1 MLAVLVTILMFSQG
15 LSVENCG
22 TSFITAFP
30 ENIAFY
36 YRKTFNLFKIT
47 ALHPNTMVNVTYM
60 ASGNL
65 TTNASLAVGTVW
77 TLNLTKEVEESQ
89 FLYSNKTFR
98 ITSDKNITV
107 VSVSG
112 WKGRF
117 QSHVV
122 QPEQNLGSVYH
133 VPSLNYT
140 KIAASFNLTM
150 TSYVRFLPF
159 RLMIINAVDE
169 ENSVTIKWVDESGE
183 SQEDEIVLHPYNLY
197 QIQINE
203 TVREINADDKVAVIL
218 THPCFDSKNCSCNM
232 ILNQLQP
239 FVLNESMDRFP
250 MPPLFSPKQLLVTT
264 NKPFKVCQGSLTACT
279 DVWVQNF
286 SDILPLLPN
295 FTNGTSLIS
304 TSMHVSLQLVRP
316 GLILD
321 LIPVSMFS
329 GCYLVDFNSS
339 SSGVLVIANTSSTND
354 VRMNNQPLPPYIIWN
369 VMNGTE
375 YSWAVVMGQ
384 RISTI
389 WHPFARIGVY
399 MFEGLESN
407 NTYWSAAT
415 VINRDPDRYGCLVS
429 PEMFVLGKEETNWSM
444 SRKYCLENA
453 DLFARLNNMSNQD
466 KMVSNMTDED
476 PTEGWISL
484 RRSLY
489 TTDWYW
495 ENKDSFS
502 PNVNFTNWDN
512 GQPER
517 PEKGLCASV
526 SLDPKKNFKW
536 KSARCCSNKKPICYI
551 RPKHLTLSD
560 IL

>member
-1 MLAVLVTILMFSQG
+1 
-15 LSVENCG
+15 
-22 TSFITAFP
+22 
-30 ENIAFY
+30 
-36 YRKTFNLFKIT
+36 
-47 ALHPNTMVNVTYM
+47 MVNVTYM

-112 WKGRF
+112 WEGRF

-159 RLMIINAVDE
+159 RLMIINAVSE
-169 ENSVTIKWVDESGE
+169 ENSVTIKWVNESGE
-183 SQEDEIVLHPYNLY
+183 SQKYVIMLHPYNLY

-203 TVREINADDKVAVIL
+203 TVREIDADHKMAVIL
-218 THPCFDSKNCSCNM
+218 THPCFDSQNCSCNM

-239 FVLNESMDRFP
+239 FVLNEGIDRFP
-250 MPPLFSPKQLLVTT
+250 MPPFFIPKQLLVTT
-264 NKPFKVCQGSLTACT
+264 NKPFKVCQGYFTTCN
-279 DVWVQNF
+279 DVWVQNS

-295 FTNGTSLIS
+295 FTNGASLIS

-339 SSGVLVIANTSSTND
+339 RSGVLVIANTSSTND
-354 VRMNNQPLPPYIIWN
+354 VRMNNWPLPPYIWN

-375 YSWAVVMGQ
+375 YSWAVVVGQ

-407 NTYWSAAT
+407 NTYGSAAT

-429 PEMFVLGKEETNWSM
+429 PEMFVLGKKEMNWSM
-444 SRKYCLENA
+444 SREYCMKNA
-453 DLFARLNNMSNQD
+453 DLFARLNNISNQD
-466 KMVSNMTDED
+466 KMVSDMTDED
-476 PTEGWISL
+476 TTEGWISL

-495 ENKDSFS
+495 KNEDSFS

-536 KSARCCSNKKPICYI
+536 KSASCCSNKKPICYI
-551 RPKHLTLSD
+551 GPKHLTLSD
-560 IL
+560 TL